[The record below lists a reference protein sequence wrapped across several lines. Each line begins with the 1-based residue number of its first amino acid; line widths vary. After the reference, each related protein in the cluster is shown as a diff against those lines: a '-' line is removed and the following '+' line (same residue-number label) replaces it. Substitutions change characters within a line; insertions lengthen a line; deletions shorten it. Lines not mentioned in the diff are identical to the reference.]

1 MSQSRTPIMRL
12 LPPQRVADSDQVAPI
27 QYSIKDTARL
37 LGFSRR
43 TVERLIE
50 RGELATVGTGK
61 LKRIPYDSIV
71 AYQNRHRNDEAA

>member
-1 MSQSRTPIMRL
+1 MTTHTPVLRL
-12 LPPQRVADSDQVAPI
+12 LPPQRVADSDQVVPL

-43 TVERLIE
+43 TVERLIAH
-50 RGELATVGTGK
+50 GELATVGRGK
-61 LKRIPYDSIV
+61 LRRVPYDSIV